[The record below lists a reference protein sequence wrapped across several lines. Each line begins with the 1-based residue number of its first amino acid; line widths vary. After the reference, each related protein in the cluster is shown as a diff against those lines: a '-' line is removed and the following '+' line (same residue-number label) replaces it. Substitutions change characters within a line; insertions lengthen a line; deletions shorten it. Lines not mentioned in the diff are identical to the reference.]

1 MSDTNKQQDAKATA
15 AVRHTAEAAEQVGG
29 AAGEA
34 LRQGADSAADI
45 ARRNSDAGAE
55 ALRRAG
61 EAASETARRGGQAV
75 VESQR
80 RIVQDAADRFEE
92 VSRKIAE
99 ATQGTTENVR
109 RLFTLPNAAEGG
121 LRDIQQGVVGLVE
134 GVVQTNLRVAQ
145 ELFRLSQPGAHRRA
159 AAALRARVHG
169 HAGAEQRHA
178 CPRRAP
184 HRRRDAAPARGA
196 ARPTAL
202 PDGRGVASARDPR
215 ESPGPPKKPWNQR
228 PMPRK
233 HEAENGED
241 QAPPA

>member
-1 MSDTNKQQDAKATA
+1 MAETNKPQEAKQPVAQAAAGAVKDNVRSADA
-15 AVRHTAEAAEQVGG
+15 AVRQGAESVQQVGRATG
-29 AAGEA
+29 DA

-45 ARRNSDAGAE
+45 ARRNTDAGAE
-55 ALRRAG
+55 AMRRAG

-75 VESQR
+75 AESQR
-80 RIVQDAADRFEE
+80 QIVQDAAERFEE
-92 VSRKIAE
+92 VSRKIAQ
-99 ATQGTTENVR
+99 AAQGTTENVR

-145 ELFRLSQPGAHRRA
+145 ELFRLSQPGADRRA

-178 CPRRAP
+178 GPRGAP

-196 ARPTAL
+196 ARAAALGRQPERPGL
-202 PDGRGVASARDPR
+202 PDRGGVSHRASLH
-215 ESPGPPKKPWNQR
+215 GP
-228 PMPRK
+228 
-233 HEAENGED
+233 
-241 QAPPA
+241 

>member
-1 MSDTNKQQDAKATA
+1 MADNSKPQDARAAAAADA
-15 AVRHTAEAAEQVGG
+15 AVRRTAEATEQAGR
-29 AAGEA
+29 ATGEA
-34 LRQGADSAADI
+34 LRQGADAGADI

-75 VESQR
+75 AESQR

-109 RLFTLPNAAEGG
+109 RLFALPNAAEGG

-145 ELFRLSQPGAHRRA
+145 ELFRLSNPAPIVELQQRFVREYTDTLVRNSATLVRAFRRTADETLRPLEEQLAQQRGGANQNAPGYTAVA
-159 AAALRARVHG
+159 A
-169 HAGAEQRHA
+169 Q
-178 CPRRAP
+178 
-184 HRRRDAAPARGA
+184 
-196 ARPTAL
+196 
-202 PDGRGVASARDPR
+202 
-215 ESPGPPKKPWNQR
+215 
-228 PMPRK
+228 
-233 HEAENGED
+233 
-241 QAPPA
+241 